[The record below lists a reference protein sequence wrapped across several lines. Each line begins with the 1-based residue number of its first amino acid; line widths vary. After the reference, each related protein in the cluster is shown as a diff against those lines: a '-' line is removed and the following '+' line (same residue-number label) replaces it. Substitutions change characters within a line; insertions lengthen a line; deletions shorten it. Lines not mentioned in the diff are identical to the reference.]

1 MAMAVGGGGGTK
13 SSMSEINMTPMID
26 VLLVLL
32 VIFMIAQPLLQR
44 SIDVQLPIEQQE
56 NTAPS
61 TPIVLEIDAQGRM
74 NINTRPVTKEN
85 LADRLNEIYGGRPD
99 KVLFVK
105 ASGEIL
111 YQDVIV
117 VMDAA
122 RGAGVEV
129 LGAMLPQPAGS
140 QPAAAPAVPS

>member
-1 MAMAVGGGGGTK
+1 MAVGGKAKG
-13 SSMSEINMTPMID
+13 SMSDINMTPMID

-44 SIDVQLPIEQQE
+44 SIDVQLPIEQE
-56 NTAPS
+56 EESTTPA
-61 TPIVLEIDAQGRM
+61 TPIVLEIDARGNM
-74 NINTRPVTKEN
+74 NINTRPVSKDA
-85 LADRLNEIYGGRPD
+85 LQDRLNEIYSARPD

-105 ASGEIL
+105 ASGEVL

-129 LGAMLPQPAGS
+129 LGAMLPPVGGAQPAPS
-140 QPAAAPAVPS
+140 VPS

>member
-1 MAMAVGGGGGTK
+1 MSMSVGGRSGG
-13 SSMSEINMTPMID
+13 SMSEINMTPMID

-32 VIFMIAQPLLQR
+32 VIFMSAQPRLQR
-44 SIDVQLPIEQQE
+44 SIDVQLPIESE
-56 NTAPS
+56 EESTTPA
-61 TPIVLEIDAQGRM
+61 TPIVLEIDARGNM
-74 NINTRPVTKEN
+74 NINTRPVTKEGLQN
-85 LADRLNEIYGGRPD
+85 RLNEIYSSRPD

-105 ASGEIL
+105 ASGEVL

-129 LGAMLPQPAGS
+129 LGAMLPPVGGAQPA
-140 QPAAAPAVPS
+140 PPVPS

>member
-1 MAMAVGGGGGTK
+1 MAMSVGGGGGTK
-13 SSMSEINMTPMID
+13 NSMSDINMTPMID

-44 SIDVQLPIEQQE
+44 SIDVQLPIEQEQE
-56 NTAPS
+56 ATTPS
-61 TPIVLEIDAQGRM
+61 TPIVLEIDADGNM
-74 NINTRPVTKEN
+74 NINTRPVSKDG
-85 LADRLNEIYGGRPD
+85 LAERLSEIYSARPD

-105 ASGEIL
+105 ADGEVL

-129 LGAMLPQPAGS
+129 LGAMLPPVGGP
-140 QPAAAPAVPS
+140 QPAAAVPS

>member
-1 MAMAVGGGGGTK
+1 MAMSMGGQSKG
-13 SSMSEINMTPMID
+13 SMADINMTPMID

-32 VIFMIAQPLLQR
+32 VIFMLAQPLLQR
-44 SIDVQLPIEQQE
+44 SIDVQLPIEKQE
-56 NTAPS
+56 STTPA
-61 TPIVLEIDAQGRM
+61 TPIVLEIDAEGRLTL
-74 NINTRPVTKEN
+74 NTDPVESAR
-85 LADRLNEIYGGRPD
+85 LAERLDEIYRSRPD

-105 ASGEIL
+105 ASGEVL

-129 LGAMLPQPAGS
+129 LGAMLPPT
-140 QPAAAPAVPS
+140 

>member
-1 MAMAVGGGGGTK
+1 MAMAVGGK
-13 SSMSEINMTPMID
+13 SKGSMSEINMTPMID

-56 NTAPS
+56 NTTPS
-61 TPIVLEIDAQGRM
+61 TPIVLEIDAQGNM
-74 NINTRPVTKEN
+74 NINTRPVTAEG
-85 LADRLNEIYGGRPD
+85 LPDRLNEIYGGRPD

-105 ASGEIL
+105 ASGEVL

-129 LGAMLPQPAGS
+129 LGAMLPPPAGS
-140 QPAAAPAVPS
+140 QPAPTPAVPS